1 MTDNMII
8 SFFNKIDTDGD
19 GFVTFS
25 ELESA
30 AFIPVN
36 HNGIIY
42 ESDKD
47 INLCFRIQSYL
58 KTLRKDYRDYKDYK
72 ISLFDLIQ

>member
-1 MTDNMII
+1 M
-8 SFFNKIDTDGD
+8 
-19 GFVTFS
+19 VTS
-25 ELESA
+25 WNS
-30 AFIPVN
+30 
-36 HNGIIY
+36 NGIIY

-58 KTLRKDYRDYKDYK
+58 KTLSKDYRDYKDYK